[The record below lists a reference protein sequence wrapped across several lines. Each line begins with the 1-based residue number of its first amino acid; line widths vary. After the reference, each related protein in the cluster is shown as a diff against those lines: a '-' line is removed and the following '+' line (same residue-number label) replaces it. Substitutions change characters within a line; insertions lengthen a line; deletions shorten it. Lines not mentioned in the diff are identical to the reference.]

1 MDLNIRKNF
10 NEGGMTTYAHL
21 FDSTAFRTPNLNL
34 FLWDKVM
41 EKIMPRNLLQV
52 GIASHIG
59 SSHWMY
65 KQGGRGPNFTNI

>member
-10 NEGGMTTYAHL
+10 NAGGMTTYAHL

-41 EKIMPRNLLQV
+41 EQIMPSNLVQIV
-52 GIASHIG
+52 MA
-59 SSHWMY
+59 
-65 KQGGRGPNFTNI
+65 

>member
-10 NEGGMTTYAHL
+10 NAGGMTTYAHL

-41 EKIMPRNLLQV
+41 EQIRPSNLVKIV
-52 GIASHIG
+52 IA
-59 SSHWMY
+59 
-65 KQGGRGPNFTNI
+65 

>member
-10 NEGGMTTYAHL
+10 NVGLMTTYAHL

-41 EKIMPRNLLQV
+41 EQIMPRNLV
-52 GIASHIG
+52 KIVIA
-59 SSHWMY
+59 
-65 KQGGRGPNFTNI
+65 